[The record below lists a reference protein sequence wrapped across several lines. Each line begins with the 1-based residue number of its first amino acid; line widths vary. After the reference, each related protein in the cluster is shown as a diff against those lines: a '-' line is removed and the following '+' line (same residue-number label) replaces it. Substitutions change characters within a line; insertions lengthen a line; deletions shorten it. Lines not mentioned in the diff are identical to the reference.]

1 MDVFSARLKWLRERK
16 GLTQS
21 EVANSIGMSQSGY
34 TKIEQGQREPKL
46 EVLALLPKIFDESVD
61 FMLGVTDFTQNCQ
74 RIKDKFDDASAQ
86 LSIIKFD
93 LQQIQINPHSR
104 NIITKDF
111 DPDDSE
117 SVKAKIEFIQKN
129 LPLYEDRLKIA
140 KNKLLALL
148 DEVPLVKL
156 ETYADIE
163 HGDPFKID

>member
-1 MDVFSARLKWLRERK
+1 MDIFSARLKWLRERK
-16 GLTQS
+16 SLTQN
-21 EVANSIGMSQSGY
+21 EVAELIGMSRPGY

>member
-1 MDVFSARLKWLRERK
+1 LDVFSARLKWLRERK